1 MTRSATGGGSRWAA
15 PTLAL
20 LMGALLVAVGGGVGL
35 PHLAKVGLA
44 PTTALGLVALL
55 AGVVLAALTV
65 VGLLRAARGWW
76 LGFLD
81 SALPPVQ

>member
-55 AGVVLAALTV
+55 AGVVLAALP
-65 VGLLRAARGWW
+65 GSRDPFRWRILAAAPRVW
-76 LGFLD
+76 
-81 SALPPVQ
+81 P